1 MEIDIK
7 KIAEE
12 LLREYERAAIIV
24 SGKEEGVRELYVRI
38 TQVVEQ
44 LAGETNGQ
52 QVSESD
58 REKKAG
64 E

>member
-1 MEIDIK
+1 
-7 KIAEE
+7 
-12 LLREYERAAIIV
+12 V

-38 TQVVEQ
+38 TQAAEQ

-58 REKKAG
+58 REKKAR

>member
-1 MEIDIK
+1 MEIDIR

-12 LLREYERAAIIV
+12 LLREYERAATIV
-24 SGKEEGVRELYVRI
+24 SGKEEGVRELYARI
-38 TQVVEQ
+38 TKAAEQ

>member
-1 MEIDIK
+1 MEIDIR

-12 LLREYERAAIIV
+12 LLREYERTATIV
-24 SGKEEGVRELYVRI
+24 LGKEEGVRELYARI
-38 TQVVEQ
+38 TQAAEQ

-52 QVSESD
+52 QVSKPN
-58 REKKAG
+58 RKKKAR